1 MTEIGSLARAA
12 RRTENWVARLSR
24 FALELGAAAGFA
36 CFLLV
41 CYSVL
46 MRYLLGR
53 PQSWV
58 DEVVGWLVAASVM
71 LALPDAQR
79 RGENIG
85 VDVVSEKA
93 RGPWARILGV
103 VGAGTVIASAI
114 VMLGA
119 GVEMVAFSRMVGLI
133 SNVASMPEWIVQLV
147 VPIGAALLLVVALVE
162 FALRALAL
170 EPEGPKEEGAGS
182 DPVKS
187 SVE

>member
-1 MTEIGSLARAA
+1 MAEIGGLARAA
-12 RRTENWVARLSR
+12 RRAEGWAARLSR
-24 FALELGAAAGFA
+24 LALELGTAAGFA
-36 CFLLV
+36 CFFLV

-46 MRYLLGR
+46 MRYLVGR

-58 DEVVGWLVAASVM
+58 DEVVGWLVAAAVM

-93 RGPWARILGV
+93 RGAWARLLGILGT
-103 VGAGTVIASAI
+103 GAVIASAI
-114 VMLGA
+114 VMLNA
-119 GVEMVAFSRMVGLI
+119 GIEMVAFSRMVGLI

-170 EPEGPKEEGAGS
+170 EPEGPREEGAGN
-182 DPVKS
+182 DPTKG